1 MNKRIFVCG
10 LLQESNSFNP
20 VLSTFEDFVGAGIYE
35 GESLVSAGAKAGAT
49 RLALERLNG
58 RMLKMA
64 RTSVSMMAPAH
75 GYSTARCGL
84 KTLIRNTV
92 TPAPSAPH

>member
-35 GESLVSAGAKAGAT
+35 GDALVRAGERAGAT
-49 RLALERLNG
+49 IHGMLNCIKDTG
-58 RMLKMA
+58 CEAVGGVR
-64 RTSVSMMAPAH
+64 RDRFSS
-75 GYSTARCGL
+75 RCY
-84 KTLIRNTV
+84 TIRGV
-92 TPAPSAPH
+92 